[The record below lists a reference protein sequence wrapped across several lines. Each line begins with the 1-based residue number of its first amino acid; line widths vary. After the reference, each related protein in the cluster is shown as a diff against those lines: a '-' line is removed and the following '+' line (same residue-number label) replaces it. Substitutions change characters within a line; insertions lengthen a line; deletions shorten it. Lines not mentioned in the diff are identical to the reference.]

1 MEHTTVFDGSTTQ
14 VTGKLVIKN
23 LVEIMPGFESGKKI
37 ESDPFMVGDTAMALE
52 VFPNGVDEDSDG
64 DVDCYLY
71 NRGDAGIRVK
81 GQLITELETEEFDYT
96 RLQPTD
102 IVCLHLTH
110 AECTEAYTDRDFVL
124 TAKLEL
130 PGEPVKIFGSNSAP
144 AAKRRKF
151 NVFENVYKQMQRTDF
166 TLVSELLIVTAITIN
181 HGRPLYHIIIKKRH
195 NPITIWTSP
204 YSLSRLG

>member
-23 LVEIMPGFESGKKI
+23 LVEIMPGFEVGKSI
-37 ESDPFMVGDTAMALE
+37 ESDPFLVGDTAMVLE
-52 VFPNGVDEDSDG
+52 VYPNGLDEASAG

-71 NRGDAGIRVK
+71 NDGEADILLK
-81 GQLITELETEEFDYT
+81 GQLITEVDTEEFDYT
-96 RLQPTD
+96 RLGPTEGK
-102 IVCLHLTH
+102 CLSLTH
-110 AECTEAYTDRDFVL
+110 AECTGAYADKDFVV

-144 AAKRRKF
+144 AAKKF

-166 TLVSELLIVTAITIN
+166 TLVSELLIVAAYIT
-181 HGRPLYHIIIKKRH
+181 
-195 NPITIWTSP
+195 
-204 YSLSRLG
+204 

>member
-23 LVEIMPGFESGKKI
+23 LVEIMPGFETGKSI
-37 ESDPFMVGDTAMALE
+37 ESDQFMAGDTAMVLE
-52 VFPNGVDEDSDG
+52 VYPNGIDEDSAG
-64 DVDCYLY
+64 NVDCYLY
-71 NRGDAGIRVK
+71 NDGDAGIRVK

-110 AECTEAYTDRDFVL
+110 AECTEAYTDKDFVL

-130 PGEPVKIFGSNSAP
+130 PGEPVKIFGTLSAPP
-144 AAKRRKF
+144 AAKRLKKF

-166 TLVSELLIVTAITIN
+166 TLVSELLIVAAYIT
-181 HGRPLYHIIIKKRH
+181 
-195 NPITIWTSP
+195 
-204 YSLSRLG
+204 

>member
-23 LVEIMPGFESGKKI
+23 LVEIMPGFEVGKSI
-37 ESDPFMVGDTAMALE
+37 ESDPFLVGDTAMVLE
-52 VFPNGVDEDSDG
+52 VYPNGLDEASAG

-71 NRGDAGIRVK
+71 NDGEADILLK
-81 GQLITELETEEFDYT
+81 GQLITEVDTEEFDYT
-96 RLQPTD
+96 RLGPTEGK
-102 IVCLHLTH
+102 CLSLTH
-110 AECTEAYTDRDFVL
+110 AECTGAYADKDFVV

-166 TLVSELLIVTAITIN
+166 TLVSELLIVAA
-181 HGRPLYHIIIKKRH
+181 YII
-195 NPITIWTSP
+195 
-204 YSLSRLG
+204 